1 MKQALILAN
10 ELAIERYRKK
20 MLRPGYPQTI
30 HDLQHHPFNAAEHLD
45 LFMAE
50 IQASRNDLE
59 AFNILTDRLT
69 DIHADWSPY
78 GFNSYLID
86 SLKAISRQPE
96 SKIAPIDWD
105 CFTPS
110 AVKLFEG
117 VVYRGTSS
125 EPDKVFKKGFEDYN
139 PSGDVS
145 NYFKP
150 RNLDVGVS
158 TSRSFKVAEK
168 YTRVSSRQGKSRFVY
183 TIIYRGIGGVDI
195 IETAKAKGLLLRDL
209 TNPQLTRALEKD
221 EVNIIEKIAPE
232 QIYCVTEFLPN
243 GTEKTTYN
251 PNYNGHYIANEA
263 NFSSKKSNKTKSI
276 KGYLYELLGNFFRFI
291 GDLCWALFR
300 RKEIDAYGHK
310 FRTEEV
316 ASTPQMQEAEAL
328 YNQIKNKQSYEL
340 LNAFLHP
347 STNSNVLITP
357 QPLDILQ
364 MKEYSSSGVDVSNV
378 FKPAPK
384 LEEEPLELTMEFMK
398 T

>member
-20 MLRPGYPQTI
+20 MLRPGYPQTA

-69 DIHADWSPY
+69 ELQADWSPY

-117 VVYRGTSS
+117 VVYRGTFS
-125 EPDKVFKKGFEDYN
+125 EPNKVFKKGFEDSN
-139 PSGDVS
+139 PSDDVS

-168 YTRVSSRQGKSRFVY
+168 YTRVSSRQGKR
-183 TIIYRGIGGVDI
+183 
-195 IETAKAKGLLLRDL
+195 
-209 TNPQLTRALEKD
+209 
-221 EVNIIEKIAPE
+221 
-232 QIYCVTEFLPN
+232 
-243 GTEKTTYN
+243 
-251 PNYNGHYIANEA
+251 H
-263 NFSSKKSNKTKSI
+263 
-276 KGYLYELLGNFFRFI
+276 
-291 GDLCWALFR
+291 
-300 RKEIDAYGHK
+300 
-310 FRTEEV
+310 
-316 ASTPQMQEAEAL
+316 
-328 YNQIKNKQSYEL
+328 
-340 LNAFLHP
+340 
-347 STNSNVLITP
+347 
-357 QPLDILQ
+357 
-364 MKEYSSSGVDVSNV
+364 
-378 FKPAPK
+378 
-384 LEEEPLELTMEFMK
+384 
-398 T
+398 

>member
-1 MKQALILAN
+1 MKQALVLAN
-10 ELAIERYRKK
+10 ALAIERYRKK

-30 HDLQHHPFNAAEHLD
+30 HDLQHHPFNAEEQLD

-86 SLKAISRQPE
+86 SLKAISRQSE

-125 EPDKVFKKGFEDYN
+125 EPNKVFKQGFTDYN
-139 PSGDVS
+139 PSHDVS
-145 NYFKP
+145 DYLKP
-150 RNLDVGVS
+150 KNLDVGVS

-168 YTRVSSRQGKSRFVY
+168 YTRVSSRQGKRRFVY

-209 TNPQLTRALEKD
+209 TNPQLTRALGKD
-221 EVNIIEKIAPE
+221 EINIIEKIAPE

-251 PNYNGHYIANEA
+251 PNYNGQYIANIA
-263 NFSSKKSNKTKSI
+263 NLSSKKSNKTKSI
-276 KGYLYELLGNFFRFI
+276 TRYFYELLGNFFSFI
-291 GDLCWALFR
+291 GDLRWALFH
-300 RKEIDAYGHK
+300 RKEIDAYGHQ
-310 FRTEEV
+310 FRTDEI
-316 ASTPQMQEAEAL
+316 ANSPQMQEAEAL
-328 YNQIKNKQSYEL
+328 YNQIQNKQSYEL

-347 STNSNVLITP
+347 SINSNVLITP

-364 MKEYSSSGVDVSNV
+364 MKEYSTSGVDVSNV

>member
-45 LFMAE
+45 LFIAE

-69 DIHADWSPY
+69 DLQADWSPY

-110 AVKLFEG
+110 AVILFEG

-125 EPDKVFKKGFEDYN
+125 EPNKVFKHGFEDYN
-139 PSGDVS
+139 PSDDVS

-150 RNLDVGVS
+150 MNLDVGVS

-168 YTRVSSRQGKSRFVY
+168 YTRASSRQGKRRFVY
-183 TIIYRGIGGVDI
+183 TIIYRGIGGVYI
-195 IETAKAKGLLLRDL
+195 IETAKAEGLLLRDL

-221 EVNIIEKIAPE
+221 EVNIIEKIASE

-251 PNYNGHYIANEA
+251 PNYNSRYIANEV
-263 NFSSKKSNKTKSI
+263 NFSSKKSNQTKSI
-276 KGYLYELLGNFFRFI
+276 KRYLYELLSNLLSFI
-291 GDLCWALFR
+291 RELCWVLFH
-300 RKEIDAYGHK
+300 RKEIDTYGHE
-310 FRTEEV
+310 FRIEEIV
-316 ASTPQMQEAEAL
+316 STPQMQEAEAL
-328 YNQIKNKQSYEL
+328 YNQIKKKQSYEL
-340 LNAFLHP
+340 LSGFLHP
-347 STNSNVLITP
+347 STSSNVLITP

-364 MKEYSSSGVDVSNV
+364 MKEYDSSGVDVSNV
-378 FKPAPK
+378 FKAAPK
-384 LEEEPLELTMEFMK
+384 LEEESLELTMEFMK

>member
-30 HDLQHHPFNAAEHLD
+30 HE
-45 LFMAE
+45 
-50 IQASRNDLE
+50 
-59 AFNILTDRLT
+59 
-69 DIHADWSPY
+69 
-78 GFNSYLID
+78 
-86 SLKAISRQPE
+86 PE

-125 EPDKVFKKGFEDYN
+125 EPNKVFKQGFEDYN
-139 PSGDVS
+139 PSYDVS

-195 IETAKAKGLLLRDL
+195 IETAKAKVLLLRDL

-221 EVNIIEKIAPE
+221 EVNFIEKIAPE

-243 GTEKTTYN
+243 GTEKTTYT
-251 PNYNGHYIANEA
+251 
-263 NFSSKKSNKTKSI
+263 SNARS
-276 KGYLYELLGNFFRFI
+276 
-291 GDLCWALFR
+291 
-300 RKEIDAYGHK
+300 
-310 FRTEEV
+310 
-316 ASTPQMQEAEAL
+316 
-328 YNQIKNKQSYEL
+328 
-340 LNAFLHP
+340 
-347 STNSNVLITP
+347 
-357 QPLDILQ
+357 
-364 MKEYSSSGVDVSNV
+364 
-378 FKPAPK
+378 
-384 LEEEPLELTMEFMK
+384 
-398 T
+398 